1 MKVTTQLRERGWGVG
16 YGLAMGMYYL
26 LVKNKNIK

>member
-16 YGLAMGMYYL
+16 YGLAMGMYYF
-26 LVKNKNIK
+26 VGKKKKT